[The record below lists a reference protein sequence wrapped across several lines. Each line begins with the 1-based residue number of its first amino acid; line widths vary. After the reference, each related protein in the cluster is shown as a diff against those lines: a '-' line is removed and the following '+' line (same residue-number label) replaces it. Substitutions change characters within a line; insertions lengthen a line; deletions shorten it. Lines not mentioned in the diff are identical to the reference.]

1 MKGHSVRTAR
11 RNKTARASVFGLAV
25 LMVMALVSLLAWGCG
40 EGASLPRSL
49 SAAATLPVATTSAA
63 AASAE
68 TADVAQTRGSSS
80 LHERIMAEQ
89 GRTGAAPAGRVTATT
104 SSSLPQSTTTTSTVP
119 SVESDVATAVVLTG
133 GQTPLK
139 GIWGGTAERLAYYL
153 LEVCPS
159 PRFTVPTP
167 VLADYYVRYCAE
179 AGLRADLLWAQMVKE
194 TGYGMYGGAVLPEQN
209 NYAGIG
215 ATGGGEPGAWFPTA
229 EAGVMAHVAH
239 MVAYVYASSPV
250 SWADANTD
258 PRFDSVDPRGVASV
272 LADLNGRWA
281 VPGSAYG
288 ESIEEIAWAIN
299 AD

>member
-1 MKGHSVRTAR
+1 MLMAIAVTSV
-11 RNKTARASVFGLAV
+11 LA
-25 LMVMALVSLLAWGCG
+25 LGCG

-49 SAAATLPVATTSAA
+49 SAAVTLPVATTSTA

-68 TADVAQTRGSSS
+68 TVDVAQTRGSSS
-80 LHERIMAEQ
+80 LHERVMAEQ
-89 GRTGAAPAGRVTATT
+89 SRPAGAAIKDRPTTT
-104 SSSLPQSTTTTSTVP
+104 SSSSPPESTTTTSAAP
-119 SVESDVATAVVLTG
+119 SVEPDVTTAVVLTG

-139 GIWGGTAERLAYYL
+139 RVWSGSAERLAYYL

-179 AGLRADLLWAQMVKE
+179 AGLRADLLWAQMIKE
-194 TGYGMYGGAVLPEQN
+194 TGYGMYGGAVVPEQN

-215 ATGGGEPGAWFPTA
+215 ATGGGEPGAWFSTA

-250 SWADANTD
+250 SWADANAD
-258 PRFDSVDPRGVASV
+258 PRFDFVDPRGVASV

>member
-1 MKGHSVRTAR
+1 MLMAIAVTSV
-11 RNKTARASVFGLAV
+11 LA
-25 LMVMALVSLLAWGCG
+25 LGCG

-49 SAAATLPVATTSAA
+49 SAAVTLPVATTSTA

-68 TADVAQTRGSSS
+68 TVDVAQTRGSSS
-80 LHERIMAEQ
+80 LHERVMAEQ
-89 GRTGAAPAGRVTATT
+89 SRPAGAAIKDRPTTT
-104 SSSLPQSTTTTSTVP
+104 SSSSPPESTTTTSAAP
-119 SVESDVATAVVLTG
+119 SVEPDVTTAVVLTG

-139 GIWGGTAERLAYYL
+139 RVWSGSAERLAYYL

-159 PRFTVPTP
+159 PRFTVP

-179 AGLRADLLWAQMVKE
+179 AGLRADLLWAQMIKE
-194 TGYGMYGGAVLPEQN
+194 TGYGMYGGAVVPEQN

-215 ATGGGEPGAWFPTA
+215 ATGGGEPGAWFSTA

-250 SWADANTD
+250 SWADANAD
-258 PRFDSVDPRGVASV
+258 PRFDFVDPRGVASV